1 MFGYIIPLLGL
12 IDDHWHA
19 VNDAL
24 IAIAVLGLLAGGAI
38 VVLDTLILRRVRRQ
52 RVDQQERESPGDT
65 PRR

>member
-1 MFGYIIPLLGL
+1 VPEQISSENGL
-12 IDDHWHA
+12 A

-24 IAIAVLGLLAGGAI
+24 LAIVALGLLAGGAI

-52 RVDQQERESPGDT
+52 RVDQQEQEGPSDT

>member
-1 MFGYIIPLLGL
+1 
-12 IDDHWHA
+12 

-24 IAIAVLGLLAGGAI
+24 IAIAALGLLAGGAI

-52 RVDQQERESPGDT
+52 RVDQQERESPSDT